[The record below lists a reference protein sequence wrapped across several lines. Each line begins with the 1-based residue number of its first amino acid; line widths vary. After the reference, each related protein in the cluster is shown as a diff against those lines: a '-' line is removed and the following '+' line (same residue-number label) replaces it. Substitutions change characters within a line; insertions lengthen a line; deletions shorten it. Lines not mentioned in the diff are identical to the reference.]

1 MEQQGFLA
9 TSELTKGEGGSLST
23 KKERRYINLPNRRGN
38 LPYSDGV
45 LVGNTL
51 YIAGRIG
58 FKPGTREV
66 PEDPGEEARIML
78 DGVRSVLTQAGME
91 MSDLVYVQIFC
102 SDVSLF
108 DTFNTVYREY
118 FSADLPAR
126 AFIGSGPLLFGARF
140 EVIGIASR
148 EP

>member
-1 MEQQGFLA
+1 
-9 TSELTKGEGGSLST
+9 LST
-23 KKERRYINLPNRRGN
+23 NNERRYINLPGRRGN
-38 LPYSDGV
+38 LPFSDAV
-45 LVGNTL
+45 LNGDTL

-58 FKPGTREV
+58 FRPGTTEI
-66 PEDPGEEARIML
+66 PKDPAEEARNML
-78 DGVRSVLTQAGME
+78 DGVRAVLGEAGME

-108 DTFNTVYREY
+108 DTFNGVYRQY

-140 EVIGIASR
+140 EIIGMAVR
-148 EP
+148 NKA